1 MILFRF
7 HLSARNRPR
16 AIVRAES
23 KRAGASKVRNID
35 MSERIIIKEGL
46 SLDPDEIE
54 ERFIRA
60 SGPGGQNVNK
70 VSTAVKLRFDMQR
83 SPSLPAY
90 IKANLRK
97 QASHLLTH
105 DGVLVMQ
112 VQTHRTQARNREEAI
127 ERLKSLIEKASHRPK
142 RRIATKP
149 TRASKKCRVDAKTR
163 RGAIKKLRS
172 SKSYD

>member
-1 MILFRF
+1 
-7 HLSARNRPR
+7 
-16 AIVRAES
+16 
-23 KRAGASKVRNID
+23 
-35 MSERIIIKEGL
+35 MSERIIIKDGL
-46 SLDPDEIE
+46 SLDADEIQ

-70 VSTAVKLRFDMQR
+70 VSTAVELRFNVRR

-90 IKANLRK
+90 IKANLRN
-97 QASHLLTH
+97 QASHLMTQE
-105 DGVLVMQ
+105 GELVMQ

-127 ERLKSLIEKASHRPK
+127 ERLVALIEKASHRPK

-149 TRASKKCRVDAKTR
+149 TKGSKKRRMDSKTK

-172 SKSYD
+172 KGSYD